1 MSSATRSRAV
11 RTVAHV
17 GAPDP
22 VDLADALARWSAG
35 TLAPARATPD
45 EVAHVRALLEE
56 AAQVAVD
63 AAGDA
68 DLASNPIR
76 LAKGRITELA
86 ACERHL
92 VATADGRGSGSGQ
105 EDLLHLGVLIDV
117 LAEHHVLTGRP
128 RPDPEPLALGTE
140 LCRAHGDKEA
150 TVEWLESLDPEAR
163 RTVDERLTEKRDQLL
178 GGWPAFE
185 RAWWPRTQER
195 LVVGLAGGQVVLD
208 GRADAVVGG
217 RPTPWPAL
225 VLEVKSGAFSRE
237 QRDDGLFYGLLLA
250 MRDGEAPAAAITTT
264 PAGLHVE
271 RATVER
277 LDTACLRLSAAIV
290 AAGELAG
297 GRPPTERAGPRCG
310 RCPVVA
316 ACPTGTAWVTE
327 QRTAG
332 G

>member
-1 MSSATRSRAV
+1 MR
-11 RTVAHV
+11 
-17 GAPDP
+17 APDP
-22 VDLADALARWSAG
+22 VDLADALARWEAG
-35 TLAPARATPD
+35 TLAPELATPA
-45 EVAHVRALLEE
+45 EVAHIRSQLEE

-92 VATADGRGSGSGQ
+92 VATADAPGGAGGQ

-128 RPDPEPLALGTE
+128 RPDPEPLVLGEE

-150 TVEWLESLDPEAR
+150 TVEWLAGLDRTAR
-163 RTVDERLTEKRDQLL
+163 RSIEERLTEKRDQLL
-178 GGWPAFE
+178 GGWPAFD

-217 RPTPWPAL
+217 RPTPWPSL
-225 VLEVKSGAFSRE
+225 VIEVKSGSFSRE

-250 MRDGEAPAAAITTT
+250 VRDGEAPAAAITTT

-271 RATVER
+271 RASVER

-316 ACPTGTAWVTE
+316 ACPSGVAWSAE
-327 QRTAG
+327 QQERIA
-332 G
+332 

>member
-1 MSSATRSRAV
+1 MR
-11 RTVAHV
+11 
-17 GAPDP
+17 APDP

-35 TLAPARATPD
+35 TLAPDRASPA
-45 EVAHVRALLEE
+45 EVAQVRSLLEA

-76 LAKGRITELA
+76 LSKGRITELA

-92 VATADGRGSGSGQ
+92 VATADGDAGGGGQ

-150 TVEWLESLDPEAR
+150 TLDWLAGLAPDAR
-163 RTVDERLTEKRDQLL
+163 RAIDERLTEKRDALL
-178 GGWPAFE
+178 GGWPAFD
-185 RAWWPRTQER
+185 RSWWPRTQER
-195 LVVGLAGGQVVLD
+195 VVVGLAGGQVVLD
-208 GRADAVVGG
+208 GRADAIVGG
-217 RPTPWPAL
+217 RPTRWPAL
-225 VLEVKSGAFSRE
+225 VLEVKSGSFSRE

-250 MRDGEAPAAAITTT
+250 VRDGEAPDAAITTT

-271 RATVER
+271 RASVER

-297 GRPPTERAGPRCG
+297 GRPPEERAGPRCG
-310 RCPVVA
+310 RCPAVR
-316 ACPTGTAWVTE
+316 ACPTGSAWVAE
-327 QRTAG
+327 QRERTA
-332 G
+332 

>member
-1 MSSATRSRAV
+1 MR
-11 RTVAHV
+11 
-17 GAPDP
+17 APDP
-22 VDLADALARWSAG
+22 VDLADALARWAAG
-35 TLAPARATPD
+35 TLAAELATPE
-45 EVAHVRALLEE
+45 EVAHIRAQLEGAAQAAVE
-56 AAQVAVD
+56 AA
-63 AAGDA
+63 GEA

-76 LAKGRITELA
+76 LSKGRITELA

-92 VATADGRGSGSGQ
+92 VATADGRGGSGGQ
-105 EDLLHLGVLIDV
+105 EDLLHLGVLVDV

-128 RPDPEPLALGTE
+128 RPDPEPLVLGEE

-150 TVEWLESLDPEAR
+150 TLEWLAGLDRDAR
-163 RTVDERLTEKRDQLL
+163 RAVEERLTEKRDKLL
-178 GGWPAFE
+178 AGWPAFD

-225 VLEVKSGAFSRE
+225 VIEVKSGAFSRE

-271 RATVER
+271 RAGVER

-290 AAGELAG
+290 AAGERAG
-297 GRPPTERAGPRCG
+297 GRPPAERAGPRCG
-310 RCPVVA
+310 RCPVA
-316 ACPTGTAWVTE
+316 GACPSGLAWSAERSEGV
-327 QRTAG
+327 A
-332 G
+332 